1 MAQTDVQGS
10 RSVEGLRG
18 SAIIAY
24 VLYLVGWPTLHLATI
39 AGLVLAYIQRGDARG
54 TMWESHYNNLIET
67 FWIALLVL
75 VIAIPLCFVVIGIPL
90 LLGLAA
96 WVLYRTIK
104 GLVRAIETQPYA

>member
-10 RSVEGLRG
+10 RSSEGLRG

-67 FWIALLVL
+67 FWIALVVL
-75 VIAIPLCFVVIGIPL
+75 VVAIPLCFVIIGIPL
-90 LLGLAA
+90 LLGLAI

-104 GLVRAIETQPYA
+104 GLVRAIENQPYA